1 MMLTITALF
10 HATTPSVSR
19 CIISPHVDRHVVR
32 SAMDASITPV
42 VGWIISPGCATLQSK
57 FSYNMVAAAPTAGPI
72 IAFEGLNQS
81 EGIIWPTAQ
90 KSLAYGTV
98 YDFFATVTFAN
109 GVVAE
114 GSTTFLT
121 ELDPST
127 LAAAQPMW
135 HANDSA
141 TYVLL
146 RASITAA
153 AEANTLG
160 GGEQHTYLTITA
172 KPAPAWNMPHG
183 VNSSHLLCSY
193 KLWVNGVPLGVGP
206 GRNVGGEIQA
216 DTYNLTALLALRGGG
231 EASAIAVSAYY
242 LAHGATPDGGSGQPQ
257 STDDHGG
264 VLAVLHSGSD
274 ATGNVGANIRT
285 LEWSAFDATIATHPS
300 IGTFKHGD
308 GTGSYLSPRENYL
321 GAHYPFGWRQ
331 QLPSQT
337 DAYKHGW
344 SPAKARAPFARMVGP
359 KRAIPVSLRAIPAAS
374 FTMLPP
380 ATPMT
385 YRYIIDYGRNFQGHV
400 NLSFG
405 SANIVPGHQVIV
417 RLGEQLLTNG
427 SVKWVSESTNR
438 WNDVWTLR
446 GGSRNLPSSS
456 SSASAAAQQLLPLE
470 TYVPHEYAEFR
481 WAEVIDAPEPPTH
494 ALLAGWQVHYAFDGE
509 MNENGLV
516 VAPAMSA
523 YSVPSATNG
532 LTSFDATD
540 ADLVAVWDL
549 VKHTINVA
557 ALDLNTDSN
566 TRQRDLCTLDAWLAT
581 RWQSGVAPASSSHI
595 RRRATQIM
603 WELNGY
609 VNVWSEFLVAH
620 IGALHDYTMDY
631 GDDALLRDIWNNT
644 FMCPKTQGNAFPQDK
659 NHYMLAAYFNAS
671 SSMIQDSPRPLI
683 DWPRSSGIDTDNMA
697 SHQCDHLCVQMNA
710 YASKAHRWAA
720 DLAELL
726 GDDDSAKNFAIRGE
740 AIRKAA
746 QSAFKTTTCYTVPP
760 PAPTPGPLPPSAPIV
775 TCGVEW
781 EKDTPMHHHNS
792 TGTLQLNCG
801 AGKVIS
807 SIDFADFG
815 LAIGDCA
822 SGNGF
827 KQNASCHNREDLD
840 VRFIEPFCLHK
851 QWCVLNAKATKGGFE
866 DKCKGL
872 CKRLTVSVTCSK
884 VGAGA
889 EAEMA
894 PVSGKDAMM
903 CYSDSGTTFTSATAS
918 ATAAYAN
925 LPNRATDVLALV
937 PFLAARNG
945 RRGPLHGLEVSGWMA
960 GFMMEGLYRAAGTI
974 SEGAL
979 PLSLVEAAATYA
991 HSVLTNQGD
1000 NSWLGMI
1007 RQNATMTMEAWT
1019 QPPYTSEGGGTFSH
1033 PWTASPAY
1041 IIPRFLMGVRPLD
1054 TGWRRV
1060 AIRPLPPRSAHLTS
1074 ASIVVPTMRGDVGLA
1089 WSLNSNGTFTAT
1101 VTVPGNTVAQ
1111 LCLPRYLIGSAKDAS
1126 TRCTIRDSTG
1136 AAHALLHGGE
1146 SGGLACVAQDLPPGV
1161 HHAEL
1166 ACA

>member
-1 MMLTITALF
+1 MIVHLKRFVLDYDTWQTVKKNGQFEFPESLNVEPYTAEGLK
-10 HATTPSVSR
+10 R
-19 CIISPHVDRHVVR
+19 RD
-32 SAMDASITPV
+32 DAESSQAQASDPADADSGTA
-42 VGWIISPGCATLQSK
+42 G
-57 FSYNMVAAAPTAGPI
+57 AAAPTAGPI

-90 KSLAYGTV
+90 KSLAYGSV
-98 YDFFATVTFAN
+98 FDFFATVTFAN

-153 AEANTLG
+153 AEANTAG

-456 SSASAAAQQLLPLE
+456 SSASAAAQQ
-470 TYVPHEYAEFR
+470 HA
-481 WAEVIDAPEPPTH
+481 AH
-494 ALLAGWQVHYAFDGE
+494 ALAMAAAHMPQQQADTTSAAGAAAAAVTKE
-509 MNENGLV
+509 LMPPPPV
-516 VAPAMSA
+516 PPSPPAK
-523 YSVPSATNG
+523 PTNG
-532 LTSFDATD
+532 S
-540 ADLVAVWDL
+540 
-549 VKHTINVA
+549 
-557 ALDLNTDSN
+557 
-566 TRQRDLCTLDAWLAT
+566 
-581 RWQSGVAPASSSHI
+581 
-595 RRRATQIM
+595 
-603 WELNGY
+603 
-609 VNVWSEFLVAH
+609 
-620 IGALHDYTMDY
+620 
-631 GDDALLRDIWNNT
+631 
-644 FMCPKTQGNAFPQDK
+644 
-659 NHYMLAAYFNAS
+659 
-671 SSMIQDSPRPLI
+671 
-683 DWPRSSGIDTDNMA
+683 
-697 SHQCDHLCVQMNA
+697 
-710 YASKAHRWAA
+710 
-720 DLAELL
+720 
-726 GDDDSAKNFAIRGE
+726 
-740 AIRKAA
+740 
-746 QSAFKTTTCYTVPP
+746 
-760 PAPTPGPLPPSAPIV
+760 APTPGSKRQHVSPPQG
-775 TCGVEW
+775 TVE
-781 EKDTPMHHHNS
+781 
-792 TGTLQLNCG
+792 LQ
-801 AGKVIS
+801 
-807 SIDFADFG
+807 
-815 LAIGDCA
+815 
-822 SGNGF
+822 
-827 KQNASCHNREDLD
+827 Q
-840 VRFIEPFCLHK
+840 
-851 QWCVLNAKATKGGFE
+851 
-866 DKCKGL
+866 
-872 CKRLTVSVTCSK
+872 
-884 VGAGA
+884 A
-889 EAEMA
+889 EAEI
-894 PVSGKDAMM
+894 DAQ
-903 CYSDSGTTFTSATAS
+903 
-918 ATAAYAN
+918 
-925 LPNRATDVLALV
+925 RA
-937 PFLAARNG
+937 R
-945 RRGPLHGLEVSGWMA
+945 
-960 GFMMEGLYRAAGTI
+960 
-974 SEGAL
+974 
-979 PLSLVEAAATYA
+979 
-991 HSVLTNQGD
+991 
-1000 NSWLGMI
+1000 
-1007 RQNATMTMEAWT
+1007 
-1019 QPPYTSEGGGTFSH
+1019 
-1033 PWTASPAY
+1033 
-1041 IIPRFLMGVRPLD
+1041 
-1054 TGWRRV
+1054 
-1060 AIRPLPPRSAHLTS
+1060 
-1074 ASIVVPTMRGDVGLA
+1074 
-1089 WSLNSNGTFTAT
+1089 
-1101 VTVPGNTVAQ
+1101 TVAAQ
-1111 LCLPRYLIGSAKDAS
+1111 L
-1126 TRCTIRDSTG
+1126 
-1136 AAHALLHGGE
+1136 E
-1146 SGGLACVAQDLPPGV
+1146 QE
-1161 HHAEL
+1161 EL
-1166 ACA
+1166 